1 MVYERV
7 MAELADKVVIVTG
20 ATRGIGLGTA
30 RVLAREGARVVVTS
44 IEGALCDEIASQ
56 LPGGLERHAGVR
68 MDVSNDAE
76 RAAGIAFALK
86 RFGRIDGLVNN
97 AGVNFDKAFLDTSLG
112 DWQRLMAINLES
124 VFDLSRR
131 VIAEFVRQ
139 GQGGAIVNITSV
151 HTLATYAGSS
161 PYAASKA
168 AINMFTKGLANEF
181 ASQNIRVNCVAPGLV
196 RTEIWANTVA
206 SWGGD
211 EAACMDYWK
220 KNIPLGRIIESE
232 EIGESVSFLLSDRAR
247 AIGGAVLYVDG
258 GLTGQLIASR

>member
-1 MVYERV
+1 
-7 MAELADKVVIVTG
+7 MAELAEKVIIVTG

-30 RVLAREGARVVVTS
+30 QVLAREGARVVVTS
-44 IEGALCDEIASQ
+44 IEGDRCQEIAAA
-56 LPGGLERHAGVR
+56 LPGGLERHGGVR
-68 MDVSNDAE
+68 MDVSDDDE
-76 RAAGIAFALK
+76 RAQGISYALK
-86 RFGRIDGLVNN
+86 RFGRINGLVNN
-97 AGVNFDKAFLDTSLG
+97 AGVNFDKPFLETSLS
-112 DWQRLMAINLES
+112 DWRRLMSINLES

-139 GQGGAIVNITSV
+139 GEGGAIVNITSV
-151 HTLATYAGSS
+151 HTLATYAGSA
-161 PYAASKA
+161 PYAAAKS

-196 RTEIWANTVA
+196 RTEIWNDTVA
-206 SWGGD
+206 SFGGD